1 MQVYLID
8 QSAID
13 VSVLQEM
20 VLKEKFDLRR
30 NIHETSHEIDY

>member
-1 MQVYLID
+1 MRVYLID

-20 VLKEKFDLRR
+20 VEKFDLQR
-30 NIHETSHEIDY
+30 NTHETSHEIDY